1 MQQGQARWGFQSL
14 GRFSVLL
21 GRPAFFGL
29 FQPFSLFWKILS
41 SYSSMYCSVSQL
53 YLNWLKR
60 VQIKKIR
67 AFCITY
73 WRILFWLSYTTF
85 LIWPLFIGYKAKTQ
99 KYFRPFFDANENF
112 KIGFRDLLTFNM
124 PWKIGQ
130 CIMVRTDE
138 RWVLCYI
145 CMCKSIEGQSQIK
158 IPSINLIRDQF
169 SMNWAS
175 RNDYQASHIFF
186 FFLFCKEKD
195 CNKFFFVQ

>member
-1 MQQGQARWGFQSL
+1 MQSEKRWKGKNQKTQRLLNNEAEQTIWNYPPPPLTTIPILRQQKDWVGLENGQFCWR
-14 GRFSVLL
+14 SVL
-21 GRPAFFGL
+21 
-29 FQPFSLFWKILS
+29 
-41 SYSSMYCSVSQL
+41 
-53 YLNWLKR
+53 YLCRHSRWVGQKSPKL
-60 VQIKKIR
+60 
-67 AFCITY
+67 C
-73 WRILFWLSYTTF
+73 WRN
-85 LIWPLFIGYKAKTQ
+85 IGMVPNT
-99 KYFRPFFDANENF
+99 
-112 KIGFRDLLTFNM
+112 

-186 FFLFCKEKD
+186 LFFLQGKRLLLK
-195 CNKFFFVQ
+195 VR

>member
-1 MQQGQARWGFQSL
+1 MNRSFCHINKIEIGKPQTLPMICIFSIFLCYHHLFEVKMVETNTLVFYTIMVADYSFEFISIVHWVLKFITHNKSIL
-14 GRFSVLL
+14 GGV
-21 GRPAFFGL
+21 
-29 FQPFSLFWKILS
+29 
-41 SYSSMYCSVSQL
+41 
-53 YLNWLKR
+53 
-60 VQIKKIR
+60 
-67 AFCITY
+67 T
-73 WRILFWLSYTTF
+73 
-85 LIWPLFIGYKAKTQ
+85 
-99 KYFRPFFDANENF
+99 
-112 KIGFRDLLTFNM
+112 

-186 FFLFCKEKD
+186 LSFFLQGKRL
-195 CNKFFFVQ
+195 